1 MPEPWI
7 RILQSLTGVGF
18 DLLGRWRAN
27 RSWPYSSLSHIRNIA
42 SYGLQPKPT
51 RRLLTVQ
58 DLSIFALLLHFGLPH
73 LTFLLPLQLLP
84 LPGQRCVRGSFLLF
98 NILLHLLLVDLPIK
112 DSLVWILHLVLIHSL
127 LFDLLGGLR
136 ASLFLANSV
145 GLLILFLL
153 LLLLN
158 SEVSHVF
165 RVDMS
170 LLVESGTLCG

>member
-1 MPEPWI
+1 MSEPWI

-18 DLLGRWRAN
+18 DLLARWRAD
-27 RSWPYSSLSHIRNIA
+27 RSWPYSRLSHIRNIA
-42 SYGLQPKPT
+42 SYRLQPKPT

-58 DLSIFALLLHFGLPH
+58 DLSIFALLLHFGVLH
-73 LTFLLPLQLLP
+73 LTFLLSLHLLP
-84 LPGQRCVRGSFLLF
+84 LPGHCCVRGPFLKL

-127 LFDLLGGLR
+127 LLDLLGGLR
-136 ASLFLANSV
+136 ASLFLADSV
-145 GLLILFLL
+145 GLLILLL
-153 LLLLN
+153 LLLLLQ